1 MRKGRIATGK
11 PMTSEDRKLV
21 AEGMRS
27 LLVDVDA
34 HINAF
39 IEGQTTG
46 EVLDLHSI
54 DSTRK
59 AAVSAINLVVNTLA
73 QDFLRPEHHQML
85 QDRVQVLRELS
96 VTPDF
101 FKMVAQAWKL
111 YVAINSGD
119 RNGRKKTNIQ
129 RL

>member
-1 MRKGRIATGK
+1 
-11 PMTSEDRKLV
+11 MTSEDRKLV

>member
-1 MRKGRIATGK
+1 
-11 PMTSEDRKLV
+11 MTREDRELV

-27 LLVDVDA
+27 LIKDVDA
-34 HINAF
+34 HVEAF
-39 IEGQTTG
+39 VDGQTKG

-59 AAVSAINLVVNTLA
+59 AAVSAINLVVNVLA
-73 QDFLRPEHHQML
+73 QDFLRPEHHQQL

-96 VTPDF
+96 VNPDF
-101 FKMVAQAWKL
+101 FRMVVQAWKL
-111 YVAINSGD
+111 YVAINGGI
-119 RNGRKKTNIQ
+119 NGKKKNLQ